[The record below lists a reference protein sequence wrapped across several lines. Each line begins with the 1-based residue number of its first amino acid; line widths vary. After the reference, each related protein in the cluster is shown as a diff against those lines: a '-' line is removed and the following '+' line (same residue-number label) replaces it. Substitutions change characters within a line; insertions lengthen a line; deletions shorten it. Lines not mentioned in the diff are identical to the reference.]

1 MWVLSLV
8 SEVCVTVLILLET
21 AASSSPVLRL
31 QVLLGIPH
39 CSDPGTGFG
48 MSPLSGV
55 FACRFFH
62 GNAGRAVLDC
72 SEPAALHQPSAR
84 GAAFSHPLPPAM
96 DPQHGA
102 DCGSRWDVQGATAAA
117 ACS

>member
-55 FACRFFH
+55 FACRF
-62 GNAGRAVLDC
+62 LWC
-72 SEPAALHQPSAR
+72 
-84 GAAFSHPLPPAM
+84 AFPSHP
-96 DPQHGA
+96 
-102 DCGSRWDVQGATAAA
+102 
-117 ACS
+117 